1 MHIIAAILL
10 VAALT
15 PQPHEPDEPDELNP
29 DAVMIAK
36 VIAVEAPYCSEAE
49 QEAIAWVILNRVDT
63 DGYGMGCSVEYVV
76 TFPNQFAYYEDTEY
90 SNELYD
96 LALRVLEDWQAGAE
110 GIGKQWLWFTGDG
123 KRNTFR
129 DAYEGGNTK
138 TF

>member
-15 PQPHEPDEPDELNP
+15 PQPHEPDELNP
-29 DAVMIAK
+29 DAALIAK
-36 VIAVEAPYCSEAE
+36 TIWGEARGCSEAE

-63 DGYGMGCSVEYVV
+63 DGYGMGRSIEYVI
-76 TFPNQFAYYEDTEY
+76 TFPQQFAGY
-90 SNELYD
+90 SPDNPIEPELYD
-96 LALRVLEDWQAGAE
+96 LALRVITDWQNGGE

>member
-1 MHIIAAILL
+1 MNLLAAILL
-10 VAALT
+10 IAALT
-15 PQPHEPDEPDELNP
+15 PQPHEPDEPAPDP
-29 DAVMIAK
+29 DAVLIAQT
-36 VIAVEAPYCSEAE
+36 IWGEARGCSEAE

-96 LALRVLEDWQAGAE
+96 LALRVLEDWQNGGE